1 MLVIRSNTIAGTMPN
16 GTVNWDKAVRLDR
29 ATEKVVGIT
38 AKLVNSHWLTCF
50 PPGHQGIPA
59 ILLGFFTLFILPNQ
73 PESTRFFT
81 EREREIASERGSS
94 LGALKADTGAV
105 VNKGGS
111 LLFWLETGFSDLGP

>member
-1 MLVIRSNTIAGTMPN
+1 M
-16 GTVNWDKAVRLDR
+16 
-29 ATEKVVGIT
+29 VGI
-38 AKLVNSHWLTCF
+38 AAEAREFSLADV
-50 PPGHQGIPA
+50 
-59 ILLGFFTLFILPNQ
+59 FILPNR

-111 LLFWLETGFSDLGP
+111 LLFWLEIGFSDLSP